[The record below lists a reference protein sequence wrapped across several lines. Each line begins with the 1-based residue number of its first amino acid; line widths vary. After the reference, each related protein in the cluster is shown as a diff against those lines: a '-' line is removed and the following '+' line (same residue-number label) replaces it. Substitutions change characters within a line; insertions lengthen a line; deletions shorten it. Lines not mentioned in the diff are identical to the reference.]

1 MILFGFLLREI
12 EKKSEWEADGGWKG
26 LWKRKFFFYKDR
38 ERVFRDQKQII
49 IYGSY
54 CVYFLFTKCHRSGSD
69 DRNLGSIFS
78 I

>member
-1 MILFGFLLREI
+1 MKGFLKENI
-12 EKKSEWEADGGWKG
+12 
-26 LWKRKFFFYKDR
+26 FFYKDR

-54 CVYFLFTKCHRSGSD
+54 CVYFLFTKSHRSGSD
-69 DRNLGSIFS
+69 DMNLGSIFS